1 MKHVIAGCLTPLCPV
16 LGLPRNRGSTKQHF
30 ALRSSSRHDFV
41 LCYNTLMLR
50 LASLTIPFSF
60 LGQQNQ
66 TFFAGLPHF
75 TYRSFYFFIFT
86 LCGVILHWEM
96 SVSLPWEVSDSL
108 HWEVYFTALGNVCFT
123 ALGYCLIHCT
133 GKCVSLHWEVSDSLH
148 WEVSVSMHWEEI
160 SLSLTAR
167 SKER

>member
-1 MKHVIAGCLTPLCPV
+1 MQLQCKHYKESSYISTPSLLQCKHYKESSYISTPSLLQCKHYKLIKKSIRNQAIYLHLRLKRVIAGSLTPLCPV
-16 LGLPRNRGSTKQHF
+16 LGLPRNRGSIKQHF

-41 LCYNTLMLR
+41 LCCNTLVLR

-86 LCGVILHWEM
+86 FI
-96 SVSLPWEVSDSL
+96 
-108 HWEVYFTALGNVCFT
+108 
-123 ALGYCLIHCT
+123 
-133 GKCVSLHWEVSDSLH
+133 CVE
-148 WEVSVSMHWEEI
+148 
-160 SLSLTAR
+160 
-167 SKER
+167 